1 MNLVKY
7 FFISLFLISNFAF
20 SQNQDSIYLYQNYDK
35 TEYMISMRDGIKL
48 FTAVYSPKDQSQKF
62 PIILNR
68 TPYSASPYGKNYRL
82 RQSPSMFEVREGY
95 IFVVQDVRG
104 KYMSE
109 GDFVNM
115 RPQIANKKSKKDVDE
130 SSDTYDT
137 IEWLIKNIKNN
148 NGKVGI
154 TGISYPG
161 FYTTTGTI
169 DAHPAVVATSPQAPI
184 ANWFLGDDFHHNG
197 ATFYP
202 HAFNFFSV
210 FGKPRLKP
218 EESSPYTFNHGTVD
232 GYKFF
237 LNAGSLAEANKK
249 YFFDSVQFWN
259 EIIPHDTF
267 DEYWKA
273 RNILPHL
280 KNIKP
285 AVLIVGGW
293 FDAENLWGALNTY
306 KAIEEKNP
314 QTTNRIVMGPWYHG
328 QWNRDEG
335 NKLGDITFGSNT
347 STWFQENVQLPFF
360 NYYLKG
366 KGTLP
371 NDEAIVF
378 ETGAN
383 QWHKLTSWPPK
394 NIKHE
399 KIFLL
404 NNNRLSFNQEN
415 TNGFTE
421 FVSDPS
427 KPVPFIN
434 EISIGMTREY
444 MTDDQRHAST
454 RQDVL
459 VFETKV
465 IENDFTVSGPMNVS
479 LEVST
484 TGTDADWIVKI
495 IDVFPDDSV
504 SNFKTKSP
512 HGAYQML
519 VRGDVMRG
527 KFKTGF
533 DNPTPFEPNKITN
546 VKFLLTDIFHKFKVG
561 HKLMIQIQSSWF
573 PLVDLNPQKFMN
585 INLAKPDDYQKA
597 THRVYHTKENQ
608 TYIELPI
615 WKD

>member
-1 MNLVKY
+1 M
-7 FFISLFLISNFAF
+7 
-20 SQNQDSIYLYQNYDK
+20 
-35 TEYMISMRDGIKL
+35 
-48 FTAVYSPKDQSQKF
+48 
-62 PIILNR
+62 
-68 TPYSASPYGKNYRL
+68 
-82 RQSPSMFEVREGY
+82 
-95 IFVVQDVRG
+95 
-104 KYMSE
+104 
-109 GDFVNM
+109 
-115 RPQIANKKSKKDVDE
+115 
-130 SSDTYDT
+130 
-137 IEWLIKNIKNN
+137 
-148 NGKVGI
+148 
-154 TGISYPG
+154 
-161 FYTTTGTI
+161 
-169 DAHPAVVATSPQAPI
+169 
-184 ANWFLGDDFHHNG
+184 
-197 ATFYP
+197 
-202 HAFNFFSV
+202 
-210 FGKPRLKP
+210 
-218 EESSPYTFNHGTVD
+218 
-232 GYKFF
+232 
-237 LNAGSLAEANKK
+237 
-249 YFFDSVQFWN
+249 
-259 EIIPHDTF
+259 
-267 DEYWKA
+267 
-273 RNILPHL
+273 
-280 KNIKP
+280 
-285 AVLIVGGW
+285 
-293 FDAENLWGALNTY
+293 
-306 KAIEEKNP
+306 
-314 QTTNRIVMGPWYHG
+314 
-328 QWNRDEG
+328 
-335 NKLGDITFGSNT
+335 
-347 STWFQENVQLPFF
+347 
-360 NYYLKG
+360 
-366 KGTLP
+366 
-371 NDEAIVF
+371 
-378 ETGAN
+378 
-383 QWHKLTSWPPK
+383 
-394 NIKHE
+394 
-399 KIFLL
+399 L

-459 VFETKV
+459 VFETNV

-533 DNPTPFEPNKITN
+533 GNPTPFEPNKITN

-561 HKLMIQIQSSWF
+561 HKLMVQIQSSWF